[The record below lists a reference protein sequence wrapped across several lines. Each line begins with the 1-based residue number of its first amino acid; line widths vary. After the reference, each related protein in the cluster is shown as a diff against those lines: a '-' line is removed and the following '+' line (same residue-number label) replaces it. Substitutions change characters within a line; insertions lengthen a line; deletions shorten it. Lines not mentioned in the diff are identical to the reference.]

1 MSNVQDALHI
11 FTLASLH
18 CCLDSSVAGYWVEET
33 TSSLWLTDYG
43 RLKSVLRLS
52 TGTYQQRIILHILPA
67 VMDWYL
73 KLRTNYGRGNQNGL
87 LTLGNDETVLSP
99 HPVRNLTKRRKPQRS
114 CSPWLS
120 ILTLSSTNSLPRTH
134 TGEPRE
140 CVHGSFCLPK
150 TQNYKNSTQNK
161 GSSLYIQ
168 TEKRNLVWLLRASRQ
183 GTGKHRRRVTESK
196 LTQEKTR
203 MARVL

>member
-1 MSNVQDALHI
+1 
-11 FTLASLH
+11 
-18 CCLDSSVAGYWVEET
+18 
-33 TSSLWLTDYG
+33 
-43 RLKSVLRLS
+43 
-52 TGTYQQRIILHILPA
+52 
-67 VMDWYL
+67 MDWYL

-114 CSPWLS
+114 CSPWLW

-140 CVHGSFCLPK
+140 CAHGSFCLPK

-203 MARVL
+203 MARVLWKTTRSLSDLHARHYVLCWETHSTRPLIKPHSIGVLELKKKKKQNQRLNI